1 MKDQGD
7 RNSDRPADGL
17 QRILVASDLTAYTD
31 RAFDRAA
38 ILAEQSRAA
47 IRLVHAIDPGVLP
60 EKYLK
65 KNVREAEAHLE
76 HEVRDSGIDK
86 NIDVS
91 VKVLRGNAEMV
102 VIEEA
107 QAMQADIIIM
117 GLSHDTSLGGMVR
130 GTTIDKVV
138 RRAQCPVLVVKTR
151 ARRPY
156 VRITAALDLAE
167 PSRKA
172 LDFALREF
180 PGAEI
185 SVIHVAET
193 GPADPLPDAQGPAVS
208 AERRHQIEDMV
219 TARFLAAGRGR
230 PGTSDGPTLHFG
242 NGRAVNVLS
251 ERIPRMNPD
260 LVVMGTHGRTGVSNL
275 FLGSVAE
282 TLLEVLRH
290 DVLVVRA

>member
-1 MKDQGD
+1 MKDNADQ
-7 RNSDRPADGL
+7 NSDRPADGL
-17 QRILVASDLTAYTD
+17 RRILVACDLTAYTD
-31 RAFDRAA
+31 RAIDRAV

-65 KNVREAEAHLE
+65 KIIREAEAYLA
-76 HEVRDSGIDK
+76 HELRDSGIDT

-91 VKVLRGNAEMV
+91 VRVLRGNAKMV
-102 VIEEA
+102 VTEEA

-117 GLSHDTSLGGMVR
+117 GLSHDTSLGGIVR
-130 GTTIDKVV
+130 GTTIDKIV
-138 RRAQCPVLVVKTR
+138 RSSQCPVLVVKTR

-156 VRITAALDLAE
+156 MRITAAIDLAE
-167 PSRKA
+167 PSRQA
-172 LDFALREF
+172 LNFALRKF
-180 PGAEI
+180 PRAGI
-185 SVIHVAET
+185 CVIHVAET
-193 GPADPLPDAQGPAVS
+193 GPVGPTSDALSPSVS

-219 TARFLAAGRGR
+219 TARFSAAGRG
-230 PGTSDGPTLHFG
+230 GSGESDGPSLHFAS
-242 NGRAVNVLS
+242 GRAVNVLS
-251 ERIPRMNPD
+251 EEIPRMNPD